1 MDKKENIELFKK
13 ALVEAVNIQ
22 IDRMIEES
30 KDVEVPEKTKEEKE
44 EYIKKIIQLANE
56 QWSVGGF
63 IWINE

>member
-1 MDKKENIELFKK
+1 MDKKENLELFKK

-56 QWSVGGF
+56 K
-63 IWINE
+63 